1 MFLFRLNKNNY
12 YLSSNTKLFM
22 LLIIIL
28 IQLISNS
35 NSNILYNKINI
46 LSSLNDN
53 NDLKKL
59 INSNNNNN
67 NDQKLV
73 HVSYPF
79 DKTRLDRNEN
89 NYITAPSDIY
99 TTTFDLSNYDDLKD
113 IPVSDLNTIFQEME
127 KNELQK
133 TSWSSPI
140 SSQFTT
146 PSSSYLGFS
155 KTGSG
160 GIGSGKTSKQNG
172 SSSSHSSGMSMS
184 PQTRRLIGEMSIYFS
199 IAICL
204 MGIITNFLS
213 LKVFCSTK
221 VPRTSSRTYLIA
233 LSVTDLIFLVV
244 HFIGKMNY
252 FRIFL
257 LKIIF

>member
-1 MFLFRLNKNNY
+1 
-12 YLSSNTKLFM
+12 
-22 LLIIIL
+22 
-28 IQLISNS
+28 
-35 NSNILYNKINI
+35 LYNKIKI
-46 LSSLNDN
+46 LSGLNDN

-59 INSNNNNN
+59 INNNNN
-67 NDQKLV
+67 NDQQKIV

-79 DKTRLDRNEN
+79 VKSTLDRNEN
-89 NYITAPSDIY
+89 SYITAPSDLY
-99 TTTFDLSNYDDLKD
+99 TTPFDLSNYDDLKD
-113 IPVSDLNTIFQEME
+113 IPVNDLNTIFQEME

-133 TSWSSPI
+133 TSLASPI
-140 SSQFTT
+140 SRQLTT
-146 PSSSYLGFS
+146 PSTYLGFS
-155 KTGSG
+155 KSGSG
-160 GIGSGKTSKQNG
+160 GSSSGKSSKQNG
-172 SSSSHSSGMSMS
+172 SSSSHSSSMSMS

-244 HFIGKMNY
+244 HFIG
-252 FRIFL
+252 RIRL
-257 LKIIF
+257 T